1 MQEPADSENAS
12 TSDAPGPSRDLDEQC
27 LSIFNDLV
35 DDVILGTCFEVH
47 RSVKLG
53 LLFLDE
59 APEDEKKYEI
69 VDEVGLDVFGQ
80 VPLKKQ
86 FECVCPNCQR
96 NLAASRFAPHLE
108 KCMGMGR
115 NSSRIASKRIANTG
129 RAESDV
135 DDYDNDSDWN
145 YLSDRKPSKKRKDK
159 NSLRKIKGKP
169 KNGEQA
175 SSSSASEQSNSVSTY
190 ESLSIEERKA
200 MFAQMCGVISEHT
213 KKMCTRSQR
222 CPQHTDEQRKAV
234 RQFLLNQSAGS
245 STQSADVGDEVHID
259 VDTFDESDNHSLH
272 DTIGQMW
279 ENVSSTNSSPAD
291 GSFQGNNGAV
301 GAKKKDKRSSQHFG
315 GSSLKKSN
323 KSRPGSSSMADPVN
337 SDLL

>member
-200 MFAQMCGVISEHT
+200 MLAQMCGVISEHT
-213 KKMCTRSQR
+213 KKNVH
-222 CPQHTDEQRKAV
+222 P
-234 RQFLLNQSAGS
+234 FSALPTAHG
-245 STQSADVGDEVHID
+245 
-259 VDTFDESDNHSLH
+259 
-272 DTIGQMW
+272 
-279 ENVSSTNSSPAD
+279 
-291 GSFQGNNGAV
+291 
-301 GAKKKDKRSSQHFG
+301 
-315 GSSLKKSN
+315 
-323 KSRPGSSSMADPVN
+323 
-337 SDLL
+337 